1 MRQLSPIP
9 TFFWVLLKL
18 CRKRRKE
25 DHIPVPVLP
34 GDTENLHRP
43 AVRPAL
49 QTLQNLMKAPCGEED
64 LGLISSSRRC
74 ELDFNR
80 NT

>member
-34 GDTENLHRP
+34 GDTENLTDQ
-43 AVRPAL
+43 L
-49 QTLQNLMKAPCGEED
+49 
-64 LGLISSSRRC
+64 
-74 ELDFNR
+74 
-80 NT
+80 